1 MKHNFDYC
9 IFILPFLKWILY
21 LEEWY
26 HYLSPILKSN
36 QSVHLLLLSPQALR
50 YPLLFQQNHFP
61 NGKSD
66 VTILL
71 KIPSRN
77 PWVFWPYF

>member
-36 QSVHLLLLSPQALR
+36 QSVHLLLPSPAKPSVILYSSSKITFLMAKVMSLS
-50 YPLLFQQNHFP
+50 Y
-61 NGKSD
+61 
-66 VTILL
+66 
-71 KIPSRN
+71 
-77 PWVFWPYF
+77 